1 MILYHGTNADFD
13 RISLAIGLRY
23 KDFGRGFYATP
34 DRKTAVRM
42 AQKKARLFG
51 GTPTLITYE
60 LDEAA
65 LPSNLKIKRFP
76 ETATVEW
83 FLFVDAN
90 RDRKND
96 KPIHDYDIVIG
107 PIANDGVVL
116 QLTNYRE
123 GYLLARRGC
132 PPASR
137 PLPGPAVLL
146 RNRACPT
153 LTPQNQR
160 RNRMKQPTHHQIA
173 NYLTDYAL
181 SELVKYVMEDTGC
194 SIEAAMERVYN
205 SPLMTALQDEE
216 GELYV
221 QSPAYLY
228 EQMKKQAAEDIA
240 GR

>member
-13 RISLAIGLRY
+13 RISLTIGLRH
-23 KDFGRGFYATP
+23 KDFGCGFYLTP

-42 AQKKARLFG
+42 AQKKALLFG

-65 LPSNLKIKRFP
+65 LQSDMKIKRFP

-116 QLTNYRE
+116 Q
-123 GYLLARRGC
+123 
-132 PPASR
+132 
-137 PLPGPAVLL
+137 
-146 RNRACPT
+146 
-153 LTPQNQR
+153 
-160 RNRMKQPTHHQIA
+160 
-173 NYLTDYAL
+173 
-181 SELVKYVMEDTGC
+181 
-194 SIEAAMERVYN
+194 
-205 SPLMTALQDEE
+205 
-216 GELYV
+216 
-221 QSPAYLY
+221 
-228 EQMKKQAAEDIA
+228 
-240 GR
+240 